1 MFLENSQLLEITNA
15 IKGLEDEK
23 IPGSMRDNL
32 IDLQY
37 AVADQLEIYR
47 EKAKGRE
54 KELQELQTETA
65 NKVTLARAT
74 ELSDEL
80 RALSKEKI
88 LIDDKYCLDITHKCF
103 KEIKFGIYKALKLTV
118 KPVAVKPVAVE
129 EEDK

>member
-37 AVADQLEIYR
+37 AIADQLEIYR

-54 KELQELQTETA
+54 KELQELQTEPA

-80 RALSKEKI
+80 RTLSKEKVEI
-88 LIDDKYCLDITHKCF
+88 SDVYCIDINHKCF

-118 KPVAVKPVAVE
+118 EPAVKLVVVE
-129 EEDK
+129 EEEK